1 MTPRRRRWP
10 VALGIAL
17 GLGSGAP
24 DLGSLLSVPV
34 RTVHAEDEA
43 AERVKAALLDA
54 AGNPTRLAKV
64 LDESTALVGPS
75 AVFPDFGALADWY
88 GTLPASVSGQ
98 PVVSVRRA
106 WMYVSTK
113 RGADAIPLLE
123 PALVTSPRDA
133 LLRSYL
139 GEARRQAGDLAGA
152 VTELARALDDGAT
165 DEQALPSVR
174 KVVYEIKTAP
184 NAPTTEGLPTYAT
197 AAATFLAR
205 REMRDV
211 RQSLI
216 EWLLYDAVPS
226 RTSASRSALL
236 RAEAIRHLAITL
248 RPPVPLGERL
258 RLARRA
264 LEVVPMLKALP
275 EDVRAT
281 LPTPFDLLASAVRLG
296 EAVDAEGNAT
306 GDGGHLLPEA
316 LAFLAEEALA
326 KGRYVL
332 ADALARRRLAIS
344 DSPTARA
351 VLRGLPPDV
360 GD

>member
-1 MTPRRRRWP
+1 MTSRRRRFP
-10 VALGIAL
+10 VVLGVALGLAL
-17 GLGSGAP
+17 GA
-24 DLGSLLSVPV
+24 VA
-34 RTVHAEDEA
+34 RAEDEA
-43 AERVKAALLDA
+43 AERVKAALLEA

-75 AVFPDFGALADWY
+75 AVFPDLGALADWY

-98 PVVSVRRA
+98 PLVSVRRA

-139 GEARRQAGDLAGA
+139 GEARRQAGDLPGA
-152 VTELARALDDGAT
+152 VNELARALDDGAT

-184 NAPTTEGLPTYAT
+184 NPPATEGLPVYAT

-216 EWLLYDAVPS
+216 EWLLYDAAPS
-226 RTSASRSALL
+226 RTGAQRSALL
-236 RAEAIRHLAITL
+236 RAEAIRHLSITL
-248 RPPVPLGERL
+248 RPPVPAGERL

-264 LEVVPMLKALP
+264 LEVLPLLKALP
-275 EDVRAT
+275 DDVRAT

-296 EAVDAEGNAT
+296 EAVDADGNAT

>member
-1 MTPRRRRWP
+1 VTARRRWP
-10 VALGIAL
+10 LALGIAL
-17 GLGSGAP
+17 GLGSVGP
-24 DLGSLLSVPV
+24 DLLPFLSVAV
-34 RTVHAEDEA
+34 RAASAEEEA

-64 LDESTALVGPS
+64 LDESAALVGPS
-75 AVFPDFGALADWY
+75 AVFPDLGALADWL

-98 PVVSVRRA
+98 PMVSVRRA
-106 WMYVSTK
+106 WMYVSSK

-123 PALVTSPRDA
+123 PALVSSPRDA

-152 VTELARALDDGAT
+152 VVELARALDDGAT
-165 DEQALPSVR
+165 DELALPSVR

-184 NAPTTEGLPTYAT
+184 NAAPTEGLPTYAT

-205 REMRDV
+205 REARDV
-211 RQSLI
+211 RQSVI
-216 EWLLYDAVPS
+216 EWLLYDADPL
-226 RTSASRSALL
+226 RATAARSALL
-236 RAEAIRHLAITL
+236 RAEAIRHLAVTL
-248 RPPVPLGERL
+248 RPPVPVAERM

-281 LPTPFDLLASAVRLG
+281 LPTAFDLLVSAVRLG
-296 EAVDAEGNAT
+296 EAVDPEGNAT
-306 GDGGHLLPEA
+306 SEGGHLLPEA

>member
-1 MTPRRRRWP
+1 MTARRRWP

-17 GLGSGAP
+17 GLGSVAPGVEAFLPGA
-24 DLGSLLSVPV
+24 V
-34 RTVHAEDEA
+34 RAARADEEA
-43 AERVKAALLDA
+43 AERVKAALLEA
-54 AGNPTRLAKV
+54 AGNPTRLART
-64 LDESTALVGPS
+64 LDEATSLVGPS
-75 AVFPDFGALADWY
+75 AVFPDLGALADWF

-98 PVVSVRRA
+98 PLVSIRRA
-106 WMYVSTK
+106 WMYVFTR

-123 PALVTSPRDA
+123 PALVSSPRDA

-139 GEARRQAGDLAGA
+139 GEAKRQAGDLAGA
-152 VTELARALDDGAT
+152 VVELSRALDDGAT

-184 NAPTTEGLPTYAT
+184 NAAQADGLPTYAT
-197 AAATFLAR
+197 AAATLLAR
-205 REMRDV
+205 REVRDV
-211 RQSLI
+211 RQSVI
-216 EWLLYDAVPS
+216 EWLLYDADPT
-226 RTSASRSALL
+226 RADPKRSALL
-236 RAEAIRHLAITL
+236 RAEAIRHLGVTL
-248 RPPVPLGERL
+248 RPPVPVAERL

-264 LEVVPMLKALP
+264 LEVVPLLKALP

-281 LPTPFDLLASAVRLG
+281 LPTPFDLLCAAVRLG

-306 GDGGHLLPEA
+306 SEGGHLLPEA

-332 ADALARRRLAIS
+332 ADSLAHRRLAIS